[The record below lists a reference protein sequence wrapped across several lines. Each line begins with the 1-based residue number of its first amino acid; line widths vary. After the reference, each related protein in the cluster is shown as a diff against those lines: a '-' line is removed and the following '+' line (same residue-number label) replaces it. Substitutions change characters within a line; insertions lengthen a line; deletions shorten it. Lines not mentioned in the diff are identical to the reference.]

1 MAQSHGQRAWAR
13 ARLKR
18 GSSTGEV
25 WEIGSEY
32 PEARLSIGTDP
43 SAGWPI
49 QAAGVQPLHC
59 ELFWDGQ
66 SLWVADSY
74 ATGAVYLDGQRVG
87 DWVQVQGP
95 AELRLGQASLELETS
110 TPAHERMASSPNEA
124 RPVTVTD
131 MVLPERRSQAI
142 FGGAAGDDSIP
153 DLESAATRVVASPFE
168 LELEAERTRIAG
180 PGHLPPPSS
189 GAADLR
195 PRLGGASGTNGA
207 PSAEATR
214 MVAMPIPPAP
224 AAPTT
229 AAAQSLASAPAPV
242 TAAAQSLAPAPV
254 VAPPPAPIASSPPA
268 PALPSPPQLPAV
280 PDPSVVPPAPAQA
293 EAPAFVGPP
302 ADPTREAAKK
312 KPPVQEALA
321 KVLAKLKPEKSEDV
335 LAKSGAAKGQTV
347 PTRTWIMLA
356 VTLLAAV
363 GVLLWEDE
371 PAEVAAPQQQVQAQ
385 GGAAAAPSTAQP
397 TAVQPAGPT
406 PAPTDPAAVAD
417 PSAAVPS
424 APAPTAPTA
433 AADPGAPPTLPTPA
447 VVPPVAAPPAAQTPS
462 TAPASPGGRR
472 NEPPPPTLAR
482 QAIDHYIHGRY
493 ADALVLYRQ
502 LALQSPGDPAYTTMV
517 RILERRLECAGG
529 SGPGGMPCAN

>member
-1 MAQSHGQRAWAR
+1 
-13 ARLKR
+13 
-18 GSSTGEV
+18 
-25 WEIGSEY
+25 
-32 PEARLSIGTDP
+32 
-43 SAGWPI
+43 
-49 QAAGVQPLHC
+49 
-59 ELFWDGQ
+59 
-66 SLWVADSY
+66 
-74 ATGAVYLDGQRVG
+74 
-87 DWVQVQGP
+87 
-95 AELRLGQASLELETS
+95 
-110 TPAHERMASSPNEA
+110 
-124 RPVTVTD
+124 
-131 MVLPERRSQAI
+131 
-142 FGGAAGDDSIP
+142 
-153 DLESAATRVVASPFE
+153 
-168 LELEAERTRIAG
+168 
-180 PGHLPPPSS
+180 
-189 GAADLR
+189 
-195 PRLGGASGTNGA
+195 
-207 PSAEATR
+207 
-214 MVAMPIPPAP
+214 
-224 AAPTT
+224 
-229 AAAQSLASAPAPV
+229 
-242 TAAAQSLAPAPV
+242 
-254 VAPPPAPIASSPPA
+254 
-268 PALPSPPQLPAV
+268 
-280 PDPSVVPPAPAQA
+280 
-293 EAPAFVGPP
+293 
-302 ADPTREAAKK
+302 
-312 KPPVQEALA
+312 
-321 KVLAKLKPEKSEDV
+321 
-335 LAKSGAAKGQTV
+335 GQTV

-433 AADPGAPPTLPTPA
+433 AADPGASPTLPTPA